1 MNRLPATPRQ
11 SINMMKV
18 EIRSCGQSNNAAN
31 LEGQGL
37 GNLPLMDV
45 RISLA
50 LIIPHFDDFTQ
61 C

>member
-1 MNRLPATPRQ
+1 
-11 SINMMKV
+11 MMKV
-18 EIRSCGQSNNAAN
+18 EIRSCGQSHNAAN